1 VVVEVV
7 PLTMAVIDIL
17 VAEIMIHLD
26 IAVVIHHDQMKGKI
40 ANQMKTISIF
50 FYLIKIDD
58 ADILDHV
65 VRFNRIS
72 VIIVNDQDRHHL
84 SKILKD
90 LKY

>member
-7 PLTMAVIDIL
+7 HLTMAVIDIL

>member
-1 VVVEVV
+1 
-7 PLTMAVIDIL
+7 
-17 VAEIMIHLD
+17 MIHLD